1 MQPTETVTPSI
12 TNAGAHNNVRLITS
26 TGILSAVAFLLML
39 IEIPIPF
46 LIPSFIKFDI
56 SDLPAL
62 IGSFALGPVC
72 GIIIELIKNVLHG
85 IFSGFDIGEVSNFI
99 LGATFVGV
107 AGLIYKKNKTK
118 KGALIA
124 SLVGAVVMA
133 LVSYPSNVYLVYP
146 FYYNFL
152 PKEAVLGAYQAIIP
166 SMKSVEQSIL
176 VFNVPFTFVKGM
188 VDVVITFLIYKHIS
202 PILKGNK

>member
-1 MQPTETVTPSI
+1 M
-12 TNAGAHNNVRLITS
+12 
-26 TGILSAVAFLLML
+26 
-39 IEIPIPF
+39 
-46 LIPSFIKFDI
+46 
-56 SDLPAL
+56 
-62 IGSFALGPVC
+62 
-72 GIIIELIKNVLHG
+72 
-85 IFSGFDIGEVSNFI
+85 SNFI